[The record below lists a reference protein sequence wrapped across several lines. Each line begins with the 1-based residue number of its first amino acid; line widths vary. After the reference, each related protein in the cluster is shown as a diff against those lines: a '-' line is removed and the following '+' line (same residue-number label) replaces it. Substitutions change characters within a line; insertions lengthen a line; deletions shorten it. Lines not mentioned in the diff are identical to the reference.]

1 MADTNFG
8 LLTAHQK
15 KTWSKDFWSQARNY
29 SFINKF
35 LGKDSNSI
43 IQHVDELTKTAKGTQ
58 AIITLVADMEG
69 DGVVGDNRLK
79 GNEEA
84 LKSYEQVIQYDQ
96 MRNGNHNE
104 GRMADQKTIVNFRE
118 QSKDKLAYWLS
129 DRMDQLAF
137 LTLSGRAY
145 TLRTNGATRVGSS
158 LPDLDF
164 AADVAAP
171 SDKRFGQWDQG
182 SQSILWG
189 TGTGTIVNGAIGTGD
204 YPTWEML
211 VQAKAY
217 AKDNFIRCVREKGGE
232 ECYHVFFTPQQMAK
246 LKLDPTYMQNLRH
259 AQSRDGSNALFTGS
273 TVKVDGLYLHE
284 FRHVFNTA
292 GLSGSVLVPGGG
304 ALHSKWGAS
313 GDVDGAQALF
323 CGAQAMGMADIGD
336 SEWDEET
343 DDYKNSYGIAIA
355 KMLGFLKPRFY
366 TQYSG
371 GTVQDHGVLS
381 IYTAF

>member
-1 MADTNFG
+1 MDTNFG

-35 LGKDSNSI
+35 MGKNSNSL

-84 LKSYEQVIQYDQ
+84 LKSYEQVIQFDQ

-137 LTLSGRAY
+137 LTLSGVPY
-145 TLRTNGATRVGSS
+145 TMKTNGVARVGSK

-164 AADVAAP
+164 AADVVAP
-171 SDKRFGQWDQG
+171 SAKRNVTWDQSAG
-182 SQSILWG
+182 SIVVNAG
-189 TGTGTIVNGAIGTGD
+189 TGGIVAGAIGTGD
-204 YPTWEML
+204 YPCWEML

-217 AKDNFIRCVREKGGE
+217 AKDNFIRGIKEKGGE
-232 ECYHVFFTPQQMAK
+232 ETYHVFFTPQQMAK

-259 AQSRDGSNALFTGS
+259 AQARDGNNALFSGS

-284 FRHVFNTA
+284 FRHVYNTA
-292 GLSGSVLVPGGG
+292 GAAGG
-304 ALHSKWGAS
+304 SKWG
-313 GDVDGAQALF
+313 GGGNVNGAQALF

-336 SEWDEET
+336 SEWNEET
-343 DDYKNSYGIAIA
+343 DDYENSYGIAIA
-355 KMLGFLKPRFY
+355 KMLGFLKPQFY

-371 GTVQDHGVLS
+371 GTVEDHGVLS